1 MSNVTASRITNN
13 PAYRQLIKKR
23 DTLAFTLSVCVLVL
37 YYGFILMVAFA
48 PDILTQP
55 IASDSVIPLGIFIGV
70 GVIVG
75 SILLTGIYVRQANST
90 FDPMIQAIMQD
101 ATK

>member
-48 PDILTQP
+48 PEILTQP
-55 IASDSVIPLGIFIGV
+55 IASDSVIPLGILIGV
-70 GVIVG
+70 GVIIG
-75 SILLTGIYVRQANST
+75 SILLTGIYVRQANNT

>member
-23 DTLAFTLSVCVLVL
+23 DSLAFTLSVCVLVL

-48 PDILTQP
+48 PEILTQP
-55 IASDSVIPLGIFIGV
+55 IASDSVIPVGILIGV
-70 GVIVG
+70 GVIIG
-75 SILLTGIYVRQANST
+75 SILLTGIYVRQANNT

-101 ATK
+101 ASK